1 MRGVIAMNHMI
12 VNVKEAVAIAID
24 HLKSIYGLNEN
35 EKPRLE
41 ETIIDDKGHWQIT
54 LSFKQD
60 GIFNEREYKI
70 FEIDANTKAVLAMRI
85 REPNI
90 IDGGDF

>member
-1 MRGVIAMNHMI
+1 MNHMI
-12 VNVKEAVAIAID
+12 VNVKEAVTIAID
-24 HLKSIYGLNEN
+24 HLRLIYGLSEH

-41 ETIIDDKGHWQIT
+41 ETIIDDKGRWQIT
-54 LSFKQD
+54 LSFKQA

-70 FEIDANTKAVLAMRI
+70 FEIDPKTKAVLAMRI